1 MSILI
6 TKHLVISCLYFSYM
20 CCIIKEKGENM
31 KVDYKII
38 GARIKEQRK
47 KYGITQEV
55 LAEMLEVSIGYVSQ
69 VERGLTKISLDLLS
83 EISTVL
89 NCDVASLISESAIN
103 NDNYIETQ
111 LVNEIKQLDS
121 KKRKMALDF
130 IGLIKTW

>member
-1 MSILI
+1 MIRQRIFFFFCNISKGHSCHQA
-6 TKHLVISCLYFSYM
+6 TQQPGLVFLKLS
-20 CCIIKEKGENM
+20 
-31 KVDYKII
+31 
-38 GARIKEQRK
+38 A
-47 KYGITQEV
+47 
-55 LAEMLEVSIGYVSQ
+55 
-69 VERGLTKISLDLLS
+69 LDLLS

>member
-1 MSILI
+1 MR
-6 TKHLVISCLYFSYM
+6 
-20 CCIIKEKGENM
+20 
-31 KVDYKII
+31 VDYKLI

-103 NDNYIETQ
+103 NDNYIETE

-121 KKRKMALDF
+121 KKRKMVLDF